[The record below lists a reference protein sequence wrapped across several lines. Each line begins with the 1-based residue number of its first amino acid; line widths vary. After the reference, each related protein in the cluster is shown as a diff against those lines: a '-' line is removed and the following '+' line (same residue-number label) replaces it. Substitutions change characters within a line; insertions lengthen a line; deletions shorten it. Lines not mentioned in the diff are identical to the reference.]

1 MSTILTIVG
10 ILVCIAALYIAAG
23 TFACWALSS
32 AGDEK
37 MSLNGVT
44 IKFILTWPQ
53 FLFKAKML

>member
-1 MSTILTIVG
+1 MKTLMILVG
-10 ILVCIAALYIAAG
+10 ILVFAAALYIAAG
-23 TFACWALSS
+23 VFACWALSS

-44 IKFILTWPQ
+44 IKFILTWPR